1 MVSTAA
7 RVGSINVLLQTEL
20 GPGVAG
26 LNKFASAVESTG
38 ARTSRTVS
46 SIDRSVLSLNSTLSR
61 LDNKAFTRLSL
72 SALNASKGVERLKGA
87 LLAASALGGGIGGA
101 FALKGAIEYSD
112 TYKTVGNRLRVVV
125 GEAGALRDTEKQIF
139 DVAQRSRASYEAT
152 GILFSRMANAS
163 KRLGISQ
170 SDVLRTTETIQKAML
185 IGGATPVEAAQSS
198 IQLSQGLASNRLQGD
213 ELRSVLENPAL
224 GQLLADNITKGDIG
238 KLREIAS
245 AGQLTAG
252 VVIKA
257 FRDASGAIDGL
268 FAKTEQTIGQ
278 AFVQIDNALMR
289 YIGTSGAAN
298 ASSRA
303 TVALLN
309 AVAENFEGIADTLV
323 KIGVLVAAAYGGRS
337 LQALKSWAGGVRL
350 ARLEAV
356 NAAAAELQRANA
368 EKIATAQTLANTRAQ
383 YEMSKAG
390 SITQA
395 TRLRFGREL
404 QAATN
409 ADFQAT
415 KRQSA
420 ALVQH
425 DAALRASSVSGMAL
439 ASAGRAASAAWS
451 FIGGPFGAALIAIG
465 VGMYVTSKNAAEA
478 QERSDYYSEA
488 IKKAGEESRG
498 AAGGIEA
505 AAKAYF
511 KVQEGATKAE
521 QAVTRAGAQARLNSA
536 IETLRGGI
544 FNASVFQQG
553 TSGLLYTPMSVEMNR
568 LANELID
575 GKIQAEEFIQK
586 LDEIGEKNPTLVEQI
601 KAWQQTAREIAAARG
616 ELESYNKE
624 SGGIA
629 GGKGDR
635 LRGFGRTANE
645 NLSPDLYRRMY
656 PDVLGS
662 QAENI
667 TEAIK
672 KGFSDLVG
680 LTEGTD
686 KGRGYNETLGYGAY
700 TGGPIDLVNKTLN
713 EILAIQTRMLAD
725 PNNKFNSSAVGR
737 YQIVRSTLK
746 DLMKQLGLSGDEFFD
761 PAMQDRLFNELV
773 RQSKGDPKTL
783 RGRWPSLDAR
793 GISDAQIAAALDKTI
808 TNIPPLDPEVQKRI
822 DALKSLKLDA
832 AVAQLDEFQQKM
844 VATAQA
850 AGATD
855 EELKQIVSALA
866 SGDLDKIPD
875 RFKEFQQALQSG
887 FDAQFVRQ
895 LEALKTDNIISTM
908 SELDQETIQ
917 TARSFGIAESEIRA
931 FIAAAQTGDAIPPKI
946 AAIRAEME
954 KLQAIN
960 LEKDIWKGV
969 FSDLRSALDD
979 GKISLEEWGDIA
991 MNVLDKVIDKIE
1003 DQLVNSIVQL
1013 GMASGGGGGGG
1024 GFLSSL
1030 FGGLF
1035 GGGGSSLF
1043 PPAPGL
1049 GLFDSGGAIT
1059 SAGMV
1064 SFGPKTR
1071 KLSFGAL
1078 QADSGLGPKNFL
1090 SVLEQGESV
1099 LTEDHMSRT
1108 MDVLDAA
1115 AKMPVGKGGGQ
1126 FGVKLYLPE
1135 GWQAKIV
1142 DKAREGARKDTLQIV
1157 SGYDDK
1163 LPRRVHQ
1170 INSDPR
1176 VR

>member
-1 MVSTAA
+1 MVSSTA

-26 LNKFASAVESTG
+26 LNKFASAVENTG

-46 SIDRSVLSLNSTLSR
+46 GIDRSVLSLNTTLSR
-61 LDNKAFTRLSL
+61 LDNRAFTRLSL

-125 GEAGALRDTEKQIF
+125 GEAGNLLGVEKDLF
-139 DVAQRSRASYEAT
+139 DVAQRSRSSYEAT

-163 KRLGISQ
+163 RRLGISQ

-224 GQLLADNITKGDIG
+224 GQLLADRITQGDIG
-238 KLREIAS
+238 KLRELAS

-252 VVIKA
+252 VIIKA
-257 FRDASGAIDGL
+257 FKDASGEIDKL
-268 FAKTEQTIGQ
+268 FAGTQETIGQ
-278 AFVQIDNALMR
+278 AFVLIDNALMR
-289 YIGTSGAAN
+289 YIGTSNAAN

-303 TVALLN
+303 TVSLLN
-309 AVAENFEGIADTLV
+309 AISENFEGIADKLIL
-323 KIGVLVAAAYGGRS
+323 IGTLVAAAYGGRS
-337 LQALKSWAGGVRL
+337 LQALKGWGAQVKL

-356 NAAAAELQRANA
+356 QAAMAELQLASA
-368 EKIATAQTLANTRAQ
+368 ERTRTAQQLAATRAAV
-383 YEMSKAG
+383 EMAKTGNLSASSKNRVRSG
-390 SITQA
+390 
-395 TRLRFGREL
+395 L
-404 QAATN
+404 QPAVA
-409 ADFQAT
+409 ADFAASQ
-415 KRQSA
+415 RQSA
-420 ALVQH
+420 AMGQYS
-425 DAALRASSVSGMAL
+425 AALRSASVSGMAF
-439 ASAGRAASAAWS
+439 ATAGRVASSAWA
-451 FIGGPFGAALIAIG
+451 FVGGPWGAALIALGAI
-465 VGMYVTSKNAAEA
+465 MYVASSRAQEA
-478 QERSDYYSEA
+478 QDRTDRYADA
-488 IKKAGEESRG
+488 IKKAGDYSKR
-498 AAGGIEA
+498 AAGGVREV
-505 AAKAYF
+505 AKALEEQA
-511 KVQEGATKAE
+511 KGATKAQRAVGAQ
-521 QAVTRAGAQARLNSA
+521 QADLDTQKNLADFAETYNRAGRGVFNLRTAFSDGY
-536 IETLRGGI
+536 IEL
-544 FNASVFQQG
+544 
-553 TSGLLYTPMSVEMNR
+553 
-568 LANELID
+568 
-575 GKIQAEEFIQK
+575 GK
-586 LDEIGEKNPTLVEQI
+586 LVEQF
-601 KAWQQTAREIAAARG
+601 
-616 ELESYNKE
+616 
-624 SGGIA
+624 IA
-629 GGKGDR
+629 GKISAE
-635 LRGFGRTANE
+635 GFAKAADDLVEANP
-645 NLSPDLYRRMY
+645 NLSPLIAELQKAGDQADASRGKFEALSKSIEGVGAAAKGARVGSGSFGLPSDTLDTTNLYRRMY
-656 PDVLGS
+656 PETFGS

-686 KGRGYNETLGYGAY
+686 KGRGYNETLGFGAY
-700 TGGPIDLVNKTLN
+700 TGGPVDLVNKTLN
-713 EILAIQTRMLAD
+713 EVLALQSKMLAD

-746 DLMKQLGLSGDEFFD
+746 DLMKGLGLSGDQFFD
-761 PAMQDRLFNELV
+761 KDMQDRLFNELV
-773 RQSKGDPKTL
+773 RQSKGDPKKL
-783 RGRWPSLDAR
+783 RGTWPSLDAR
-793 GISDAQIAAALDKTI
+793 GVSDAQIAAALDKTI
-808 TNIPPLDPEVQKRI
+808 TDIPALDPEVQKRI
-822 DALKSLKLDA
+822 DALKSLRLDA

-844 VATAQA
+844 VSTAQA

-855 EELKQIVSALA
+855 DELKQIVAALA
-866 SGDLDKIPD
+866 SGELDKIPA
-875 RFKEFQQALQSG
+875 RFKDFQQALQAG
-887 FDAQFVRQ
+887 FDAGFVRQ
-895 LEALKTDNIISTM
+895 LEALKTDNIIATM

-917 TARSFGIAESEIRA
+917 TARSFGIAEGEIRA
-931 FIAAAQTGDAIPPKI
+931 FVAAAGTGDAIPPKI

-979 GKISLEEWGDIA
+979 GKISLEEWGNIA

-1013 GMASGGGGGGG
+1013 GTAGSGGTGGGGGLFGSLFGWLFGGGGGGG
-1024 GFLSSL
+1024 
-1030 FGGLF
+1030 
-1035 GGGGSSLF
+1035 
-1043 PPAPGL
+1043 GL
-1049 GLFDSGGAIT
+1049 GLFDSGGAMT

-1090 SVLEQGESV
+1090 SVLEEGESV

-1108 MDVLDAA
+1108 MGVLDAA
-1115 AKMPVGKGGGQ
+1115 AKMPMGQGGGQ
-1126 FGVKLYLPE
+1126 MGVKLYLPE

-1142 DKAREGARKDTLQIV
+1142 EKSRDVSRKDTLQIV
-1157 SGYDDK
+1157 SDFNDK
-1163 LPRRVHQ
+1163 LPGRVQQ
-1170 INSDPR
+1170 INGDPR
-1176 VR
+1176 AR